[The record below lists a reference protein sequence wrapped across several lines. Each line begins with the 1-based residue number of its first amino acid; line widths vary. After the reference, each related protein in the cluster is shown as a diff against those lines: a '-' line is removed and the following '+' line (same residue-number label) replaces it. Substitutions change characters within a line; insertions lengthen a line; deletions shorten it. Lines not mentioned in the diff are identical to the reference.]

1 MEKSYVEAEKKYS
14 VNAIFLL
21 SLTAHESYWGKS
33 PRAVNQNNLTGYD
46 VTSDEAKGRNFNSKE
61 HSILKTAELL
71 GKEYLTPKGL
81 FYTGG
86 YDIYRVNSLYCP
98 VGGTTWSDDI
108 IAIAEESITKINK
121 K

>member
-1 MEKSYVEAEKKYS
+1 MKAEQKYS

-33 PRAVNQNNLTGYD
+33 ERAVKQNNLTGYN
-46 VTSDEAKGRNFNSKE
+46 VTSDEAEGKNFNSKE
-61 HSILKTAELL
+61 HSIMATAELL

-86 YDIYRVNSLYCP
+86 YDIYRVNAIYCP
-98 VGGTTWSDDI
+98 VGGNTWSDDI
-108 IAIAEESITKINK
+108 VSIAEESLNKINK
-121 K
+121 QH